1 MSIKGKM
8 ARWILEYAPE
18 GIRKLVLNRVIGNY
32 GEMIE
37 IKFDPTQKYLR
48 ASVLLAGEEQP
59 IEIKITDYDLKK
71 AGDRTILIL
80 RQASADREWINLL
93 IQNTLIGKEI
103 KLPAGKSEMFFQ
115 ILKE

>member
-1 MSIKGKM
+1 MSIKGKL
-8 ARWILEYAPE
+8 ARWVLENAPK
-18 GIRKLVLNRVIGNY
+18 GIRKIAWNRVIGKY

-71 AGDRTILIL
+71 MGEKTILTIL
-80 RQASADREWINLL
+80 QASADREWINLL

-103 KLPAGKSEMFFQ
+103 KLPAGKAEMFLDV
-115 ILKE
+115 LKS